1 MELLSGI
8 RFWLSGGIALIAFGA
23 ISAQGIVIRGT
34 VTEGDGVTPIIGAH
48 IQIEGSSK
56 LAASNAV
63 GAFEIQLS
71 KAGQIR
77 IIGSAI
83 GYMPSREVRKMEL
96 GDTLTLKIKLSSS
109 SARLREAMVVS
120 DRLSSSHPVPGSG
133 VYISPAELAKLAP
146 TDPNRA
152 LWSVPGVSIQE
163 EDGFGLRPNIG
174 IRGSGVERS
183 SRITIME
190 DGILMSPAPYSAPAA
205 YFFPNAIRM
214 QGIEILKGSG
224 QLLYG
229 PFTTGGAIN
238 FLSTPIPDE
247 FSGSIALSAGSFG
260 HRQGQAWVG
269 NSHKNLAYVVET
281 SNLYSEGFKQLDGGG
296 NTGFN
301 RNDLMAKV
309 RVNSNEKNGRQHALA
324 VKIGGINEQANES
337 YLGLTREDALSTP
350 YRRYAGSQMDQISST
365 QRQANLTYTYN
376 YKRGEIQVTAY
387 RNELWRNWYK
397 IDKYRD
403 SLGTLTTLNSIL
415 SNPETNVVALG
426 ILRGELDSH
435 EKALEVKANN
445 RNYLAQGVQARASV
459 RWGNQFKQ
467 ELNTGVRVH
476 QDEHD
481 RFQWSDWYAMRQG
494 KMYKTESGIAGT
506 DANRIDRALAL
517 SAHAQYSL
525 NWKKLNFRPGFRVE
539 QVNMEKLDY
548 GKNDTARLGSNLNRQ
563 SNTQLAILPGASLG
577 YQISENWSAFAGV
590 HRGFSPPGVDSNTI
604 PEASINYEL
613 GARFDRQF
621 MHGYITGF
629 YTDFSNLLG
638 SDFNASGGGGTGEM
652 YNGGAAESYGIEAGF
667 TTDLFLGRS
676 KRWGLPFSISYTW
689 MQARFQNSFQS
700 GNGDWGTVVSGD
712 NFPYLPE
719 HQLILNIGLE
729 HARFRIYLQGRYAA
743 PMRIRPGQGSIAAEQ
758 QTDAALILDAGMHI
772 LLTREISIQLRAQN
786 LGQNTYLVAARP
798 AGWRPGMPFNAQIG
812 LKATF

>member
-1 MELLSGI
+1 MKLRLGI
-8 RFWLSGGIALIAFGA
+8 RGWLTVGVALIAFNS
-23 ISAQGIVIRGT
+23 ILAQGIVIRGT
-34 VTEGDGVTPIIGAH
+34 VTESDGVTPIIGAH
-48 IQIEGSSK
+48 IQVEGSSK
-56 LAASNAV
+56 LTASSSV
-63 GAFEIQLS
+63 GTFELHVS
-71 KAGQIR
+71 KAGQVH

-96 GDTLTLKIKLSSS
+96 GDTLTLKIRLSNS
-109 SARLREAMVVS
+109 SARLKEAMVVS
-120 DRLSSSHPVPGSG
+120 DRLSSANRVPGSG

-152 LWSVPGVSIQE
+152 LWSVPGISIQE

-205 YFFPNAIRM
+205 YFFPNAMRM
-214 QGIEILKGSG
+214 QGIEVLKGSG

-247 FSGSIALSAGSFG
+247 FGGSISVSAGSFG

-281 SNLYSEGFKQLDGGG
+281 SNINSDGFKLLDGGG

-301 RNDLMAKV
+301 RNDLLAKV
-309 RVNSNEKNGRQHALA
+309 RVNSNEKNGRQHALSI
-324 VKIGGINEQANES
+324 KIGGVNEQANES
-337 YLGLTREDALSTP
+337 YLGLTREDAEITP
-350 YRRYAGSQMDQISST
+350 YRRYAGSQMDQITST
-365 QRQANLTYTYN
+365 QRQANLTYTYTH
-376 YKRGEIQVTAY
+376 KKGEIQVSAY

-397 IDKYRD
+397 VDKYRD
-403 SLGTLTTLNSIL
+403 SAGTMTTLNAIL
-415 SNPETNVVALG
+415 SNPETNLEALG
-426 ILRGELDSH
+426 VLRGELDSH

-445 RNYLAQGVQARASV
+445 RNYLAQGIQARAV
-459 RWGNQFKQ
+459 LRWGNQLKQ
-467 ELNTGVRVH
+467 ELNTGFRIH

-481 RFQWSDWYAMRQG
+481 RFQWSDWFSMHKG
-494 KMYKTESGIAGT
+494 KMYKTESGIPGT
-506 DANRIDRALAL
+506 DANRIDRAFAI
-517 SAHAQYSL
+517 SSHAQYSL
-525 NWKKLNFRPGFRVE
+525 NWKKLSFKPGLRIE
-539 QVNMEKLDY
+539 QVSMEKLDY
-548 GKNDTARLGSNLNRQ
+548 GKNDTARLGIALNLQ
-563 SNTQLAILPGASLG
+563 SNSQLAILPGASLG
-577 YQISENWSAFAGV
+577 YQMNEGWSFFAGV

-604 PEASINYEL
+604 PESSINYEL

-621 MHGYITGF
+621 MHGYVTGF

-652 YNGGAAESYGIEAGF
+652 YNGGAAESYGIETGF
-667 TTDLFLGRS
+667 STDLFLGLS

-700 GNGDWGTVVSGD
+700 GNGDWGTVSAGD
-712 NFPYLPE
+712 IFPYMPE

-729 HARFRIYLQGRYAA
+729 HARFRVYMQGRYAA
-743 PMRIRPGQGSIAAEQ
+743 PGRIRPGQGAIVAEQ
-758 QTDAALILDAGMHI
+758 QTDASMVLDAGVHI
-772 LLTREISIQLRAQN
+772 LLTREICVQLRAQN
-786 LGQNTYLVAARP
+786 LGQNTYLAAARP